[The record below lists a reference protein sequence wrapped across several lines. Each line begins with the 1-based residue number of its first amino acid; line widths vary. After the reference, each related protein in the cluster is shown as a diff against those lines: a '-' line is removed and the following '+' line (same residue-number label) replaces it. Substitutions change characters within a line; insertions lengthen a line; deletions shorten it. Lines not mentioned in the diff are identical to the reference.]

1 MIIEYSW
8 SHPNCII
15 SRRVDVH
22 QDIGK
27 LGLQEELITPAYFVA
42 SILFARIVESTV
54 AGKISGQHVFNFSY
68 FVIHFV
74 VQRNL
79 RRLGME
85 SVAEYETL
93 TLFGALEYQY
103 PPGIHCDVTNNKK

>member
-8 SHPNCII
+8 SRPNRII

-27 LGLQEELITPAYFVA
+27 LGLQEELITSAYFVA
-42 SILFARIVESTV
+42 STLFARIVESTV
-54 AGKISGQHVFNFSY
+54 AGKISGQNVFNFSY

-79 RRLGME
+79 RCLGME
-85 SVAEYETL
+85 SVAEYETTL
-93 TLFGALEYQY
+93 TLFGALEYQTD
-103 PPGIHCDVTNNKK
+103 PLDPVPARNPL